1 MQPPIYETVLQIE
14 KELDSEC
21 SKQRRRHLENELERL
36 LAFIERHPDIEYTP
50 NSFQLFCDENPDALE
65 CRVYE
70 E

>member
-1 MQPPIYETVLQIE
+1 MQTPIYETVLKIE

-36 LAFIERHPDIEYTP
+36 LAYIQRHPQVENTP
-50 NSFQLFCDENPDALE
+50 NSFQLYCDENPDALE

>member
-1 MQPPIYETVLQIE
+1 MQTPIYETVLRIE

-36 LAFIERHPDIEYTP
+36 LAYIERHPDVEYTP
-50 NSFQLFCDENPDALE
+50 NSFQLYCDENPTALE

>member
-1 MQPPIYETVLQIE
+1 MKTKIYDTILRIE

-36 LAFIERHPDIEYTP
+36 LEYIQHHPDVEFTP
-50 NSFQLFCDENPDALE
+50 TSLELFCDENPEALE
-65 CRVYE
+65 CRIYE

>member
-1 MQPPIYETVLQIE
+1 MKTKIYDTILRIE

-36 LAFIERHPDIEYTP
+36 LEYIQHNPDVEFTP
-50 NSFQLFCDENPDALE
+50 TSLELFCDENPEALE
-65 CRVYE
+65 CRIYE

>member
-1 MQPPIYETVLQIE
+1 MQTQIYETVLRIE

-36 LAFIERHPDIEYTP
+36 LAYIERHPDATYAP
-50 NSFQLFCDENPDALE
+50 NSLELYCDENPNALE